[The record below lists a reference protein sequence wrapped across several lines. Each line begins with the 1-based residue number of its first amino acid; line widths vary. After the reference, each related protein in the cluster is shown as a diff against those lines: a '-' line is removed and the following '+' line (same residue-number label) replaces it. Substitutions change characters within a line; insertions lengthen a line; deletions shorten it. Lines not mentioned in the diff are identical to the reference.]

1 VVEWLWVLVLALIL
15 SGPIVWVFIRGR
27 RYGAPTHED
36 AMGSTGYGAALMD
49 KAEIEH
55 LGHPH

>member
-1 VVEWLWVLVLALIL
+1 MEWLWVLVLALIL
-15 SGPIVWVFIRGR
+15 FGPIVWVFIRGR
-27 RYGAPTHED
+27 RYAAPKRED
-36 AMGSTGYGAALMD
+36 ALGGTAYGAIMKD